1 MTAEERIQSLEQR
14 VYTLEKFI
22 ISMYQKQDINGSGSW
37 RTKDLDKDV
46 EAIESNHGKDKWRF

>member
-37 RTKDLDKDV
+37 RTKDLDKDL

>member
-37 RTKDLDKDV
+37 RTRDLDKDL